1 MFIFEIKEWVVPSFL
16 TDGVE
21 EKIYLR
27 LISYFSYKK
36 LKVMNRGYQSP
47 SIMVVWKTA
56 RLL

>member
-21 EKIYLR
+21 KKIYLR

-47 SIMVVWKTA
+47 SIMVV
-56 RLL
+56 